1 MSLSKAHK
9 MLIFMDIKQ
18 IQEAYDLCNF
28 TEEQKKL
35 FPRPETEEDV
45 EKFNKTIFDLNPKG
59 NFDWS
64 HGLLCFLLSIL
75 FCPMYGGWGYQDRML
90 KEDENKK
97 IDE

>member
-59 NFDWS
+59 NFD
-64 HGLLCFLLSIL
+64 
-75 FCPMYGGWGYQDRML
+75 
-90 KEDENKK
+90 
-97 IDE
+97 

>member
-1 MSLSKAHK
+1 
-9 MLIFMDIKQ
+9 MDIKR

-45 EKFNKTIFDLNPKG
+45 KKFNNSILDLNPKG

-64 HGLLCFLLSIL
+64 CGLLWFLLSIL
-75 FCPMYGGWGYQDRML
+75 FCPIYGGWGYQDRML